1 MEKMTKEQWVEEV
14 KNNWTFLP
22 FMVMNGKWGQ
32 CLKLIG
38 DIKIVFTHPST
49 KETTVASLKTEKSEN
64 YNGYTYNHS
73 DIKLGKQK
81 EQSSQIR
88 VHNSK
93 ISSLSLA
100 DIEELIG
107 KGAMKELRTQ
117 IIEEYEENRDAIEQ
131 MNIDDMQN

>member
-1 MEKMTKEQWVEEV
+1 MEKMTKQQWIDEV

-22 FMVMNGKWGQ
+22 FMLMNGKWGQ
-32 CLKLIG
+32 CVKLIG
-38 DIKIVFTHPST
+38 DVKIVFTHPGT

-73 DIKLGKQK
+73 DIKIGKKK
-81 EQSSQIR
+81 EQSSQVR

-107 KGAMKELRTQ
+107 KGAMKELREQ
-117 IIEEYEENRDAIEQ
+117 IKDELREEAEATR
-131 MNIDDMQN
+131 

>member
-1 MEKMTKEQWVEEV
+1 MEKMTKEQWIDEV
-14 KNNWTFLP
+14 KKNWTFLP
-22 FMVMNGKWGQ
+22 FMVMNGQWGQ
-32 CLKLIG
+32 CVKLIG

-73 DIKLGKQK
+73 DIKLGKKK

-100 DIEELIG
+100 DVEELLG
-107 KGAMKELRTQ
+107 KGAMKELREQ
-117 IIEEYEENRDAIEQ
+117 IKDELREEAEATR
-131 MNIDDMQN
+131 